1 MQPHL
6 RRVALALAVTVSRS
20 RLRRV
25 RWRRLVL
32 IRHDLIRPVIRHD
45 RGVIGR
51 HELRCDSRGID
62 RVHGRAAGSGN
73 DQVDAW
79 AGEVCG
85 AVGSW
90 LTGINELGAQ
100 LGTDVQGIAD
110 LEEGR
115 DLLVTFMEDVVG
127 LTDDMLGSVEGA
139 GAPDIER
146 GDELAADLLAA
157 LQPVKT
163 TFEEAVVEAQNLP
176 TDDPRRSPPRRPS
189 SATRSRARRGSSR
202 RSSMR
207 LQEEYDSPEINAAFE
222 SVPACADVG

>member
-1 MQPHL
+1 MQLQL
-6 RRVALALAVTVSRS
+6 RRVALVLAVTVS
-20 RLRRV
+20 
-25 RWRRLVL
+25 
-32 IRHDLIRPVIRHD
+32 
-45 RGVIGR
+45 GIGFAA
-51 HELRCDSRGID
+51 CGGDDSSSSD
-62 RVHGRAAGSGN
+62 TTSSDPSSDTTEASSDDTSSAATSAASTESTEGSGSGN

-90 LTGINELGAQ
+90 LTGINDLGAQ
-100 LGTDVQGIAD
+100 LGTDVQGMAD

-127 LTDDMLGSVEGA
+127 LTDAMLGSVEGA

-176 TDDPRRSPPRRPS
+176 TDDPETF
-189 SATRSRARRGSSR
+189 SAAATELGNSITGSQGEFQTQFDA
-202 RSSMR
+202 